1 MIKVHDKRVCAVLE
15 FLRSAKNGCVELKF
29 TANKAHA
36 QRAQRGP
43 SIQYMYNQGA
53 FSLRSVC
60 CPTLQ
65 GYIAPVVFVNKVLS
79 LGHALMPFCRGTSLI
94 KKRPLP
100 LGPRSL

>member
-65 GYIAPVVFVNKVLS
+65 GYIAHKQTP
-79 LGHALMPFCRGTSLI
+79 TSLAPPY
-94 KKRPLP
+94 RPTV
-100 LGPRSL
+100 RS